1 MEKILI
7 SSFLLVEGIVLCG
20 IASFLYLRVSKREKT
35 WKKTNGQIIEI
46 LEKPGNK
53 GGIIKKPVVRYQTWN
68 GESVVFEN
76 RFGSS
81 NWKIQVGDVVEIMV
95 NPEEP
100 QKAEVIHFF
109 AQKGIPMILF
119 FSGLVSVALSGFF
132 YFGDIL

>member
-20 IASFLYLRVSKREKT
+20 IASFLYSRVLKREKT

-95 NPEEP
+95 DPEEP
-100 QKAEVIHFF
+100 QKAEVIHFVS
-109 AQKGIPMILF
+109 QKGLPMVLY
-119 FSGLVSVALSGFF
+119 VAGAGSIIGAIAF
-132 YFGDIL
+132 YFFKQ

>member
-20 IASFLYLRVSKREKT
+20 IASFLYSRVLKREKT

-68 GESVVFEN
+68 GDSVVFEN

-95 NPEEP
+95 DPEEP
-100 QKAEVIHFF
+100 QKAEVIHFVS
-109 AQKGIPMILF
+109 QKGIPMVLF
-119 FSGLVSVALSGFF
+119 IAGLVSVVLSGFF
-132 YFGDIL
+132 YFGKIL